1 MNKVSIGLAIAVALL
16 LVSYSVVGRAAAPAP
31 EPPHLV
37 SMAESG
43 RTMQQA
49 GDAMQAHARAMVDEG
64 RRTGDGALVAYGE
77 RWLRDGQ
84 DMVRRGQAMEEDP
97 TAPGSLHATRGDLE
111 AQASW
116 DALNRTA
123 QAMLHDPGK
132 ARVSDLEALRWSGLA
147 MRSEGENMAEHGQ
160 LMADEVAL
168 MVAQH
173 KLGEAAAAELRQAAE
188 TLRAVG
194 AHLQQNGQA
203 MVDYADQLRRSMGF
217 R

>member
-1 MNKVSIGLAIAVALL
+1 MNKVSIGLAVAVALI
-16 LVSYSVVGRAAAPAP
+16 LVTFSIVGRAAAPTP

-43 RTMQQA
+43 RAMRQA
-49 GDAMQAHARAMVDEG
+49 GTAMQAHAQTMVDQG
-64 RRTGDGALVAYGE
+64 RRAGDQSLVAYGE
-77 RWLRDGQ
+77 RWQRDGQ
-84 DMVRRGQAMEEDP
+84 DMVRRGQEMEANP

-116 DALNRTA
+116 DELSRTA
-123 QAMLHDPGK
+123 QAMLHDPGR
-132 ARVSDLEALRWSGLA
+132 ARAADLEALRWSGLA

-160 LMADEVAL
+160 LMADEIAL

-173 KLGEAAAAELRQAAE
+173 KLDAAVEAGLRQAAE

-194 AHLQQNGQA
+194 GHLQQNGQA
-203 MVDYADQLRRSMGF
+203 MVNYADRLRRSMGF